1 MEEVKRKEKRV
12 GTYTFGAMLILI
24 GISVMIMT
32 FTKLDLVKY
41 ILMLWPVVLIGFGIE
56 IIYLNSKSDIKVK
69 IDFASIVLMCAVLF
83 FTGIFSLGNYFVN
96 KVLYDE
102 DVKSLLVDQYINNS
116 EYGKL
121 MEKEV
126 SIQTDEENKVEV
138 TVVKNKDYQNSSY
151 VRVRLKVNTDEQIK
165 MTDAVNIK
173 NEIYNGFTEN
183 TIYLK
188 DLPEFIEK
196 VQVTVYTNSA
206 NHVEYDGDMINV

>member
-121 MEKEV
+121 MKKKV
-126 SIQTDEENKVEV
+126 NIQTDEKNKVEV
-138 TVVKNKDYQNSSY
+138 TVLENKDYQNSSY
-151 VRVRLKVNTDEQIK
+151 VRVRLKVNTDEKIK
-165 MTDAVNIK
+165 MTDAVNMK
-173 NEIYNGFTEN
+173 NEIYDDFTEN

-196 VQVTVYTNSA
+196 VQVTVYTNST
-206 NHVEYDGDMINV
+206 NNVEYDGDMINV

>member
-102 DVKSLLVDQYINNS
+102 YVKSLLVDQYINNS

-121 MEKEV
+121 MKKKV
-126 SIQTDEENKVEV
+126 NIQTDEKNKVEV
-138 TVVKNKDYQNSSY
+138 TVLENKDYQNSSY
-151 VRVRLKVNTDEQIK
+151 VRVRLKVNTDEKIK
-165 MTDAVNIK
+165 MTDAVNMK
-173 NEIYNGFTEN
+173 NEIYDDFTEN

-196 VQVTVYTNSA
+196 VQVTVYTNST
-206 NHVEYDGDMINV
+206 NNVEYDGDMINV

>member
-102 DVKSLLVDQYINNS
+102 DVKSLLVDQYVNNS

-126 SIQTDEENKVEV
+126 SIQTDKKNKVEV
-138 TVVKNKDYQNSSY
+138 TVVENKDYQNSSY

-165 MTDAVNIK
+165 MTDAVNMK
-173 NEIYNGFTEN
+173 NEIYDDFTEN

-206 NHVEYDGDMINV
+206 NNVEYDGDMINV

>member
-121 MEKEV
+121 MKKEV
-126 SIQTDEENKVEV
+126 NIQTDEKNKVEV
-138 TVVKNKDYQNSSY
+138 TVLENKDYQNSSY
-151 VRVRLKVNTDEQIK
+151 VRVRLKVNTDEKIK
-165 MTDAVNIK
+165 MTDAVNMK
-173 NEIYNGFTEN
+173 NEIYDDFTEN

-206 NHVEYDGDMINV
+206 NNVEYDGDMINV

>member
-1 MEEVKRKEKRV
+1 MDEVKRKEKRV

-24 GISVMIMT
+24 GISVIIMT

-102 DVKSLLVDQYINNS
+102 DVKSLLVDQYVNNS

-126 SIQTDEENKVEV
+126 SIQTDKKNKVEV
-138 TVVKNKDYQNSSY
+138 TVVENKDYQNSSY
-151 VRVRLKVNTDEQIK
+151 VRVRLKVNTDEQMK
-165 MTDAVNIK
+165 MTDAVNMK
-173 NEIYNGFTEN
+173 NEIYDNFTEN

-206 NHVEYDGDMINV
+206 NNVEYDGDMINV

>member
-83 FTGIFSLGNYFVN
+83 FTSIFSLGNYFVN

-121 MEKEV
+121 MKKEV
-126 SIQTDEENKVEV
+126 NIQTDEKNKVEV
-138 TVVKNKDYQNSSY
+138 TVLENKDYQNSSY
-151 VRVRLKVNTDEQIK
+151 VRVRLKVNTDEKIK
-165 MTDAVNIK
+165 MTDAVNMK
-173 NEIYNGFTEN
+173 NEIYDDFTEN

-206 NHVEYDGDMINV
+206 NNVEYDGDMINV